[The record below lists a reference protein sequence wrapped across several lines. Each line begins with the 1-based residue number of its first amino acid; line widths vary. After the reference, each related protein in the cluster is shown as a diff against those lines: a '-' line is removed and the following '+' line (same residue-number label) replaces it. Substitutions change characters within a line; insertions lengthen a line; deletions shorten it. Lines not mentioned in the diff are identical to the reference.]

1 MAQLRIAQLAI
12 HETAKVKNDSK
23 FSGYVKH
30 LTSLLQ
36 KRSAIIHVIT
46 IMLVLSL
53 PCRIRKN
60 IGKFQQRN
68 QNPIQSKLKLM
79 KVVYSRHSL
88 ISLKNILSKVGKTTT
103 VSNLILKLEQLL
115 VVNNASDCM

>member
-12 HETAKVKNDSK
+12 HETAKVKNDFK

-30 LTSLLQ
+30 LTALLQ

-46 IMLVLSL
+46 ITLVLSL

-60 IGKFQQRN
+60 TGKFQQRN

-88 ISLKNILSKVGKTTT
+88 ISLKNLLSKVGKTTT